1 MRIVENVGILIPLAI
16 IFIQIMDIVDV
27 LLQKNGS

>member
-1 MRIVENVGILIPLAI
+1 MRIVENVGILIPLTI